1 MFKSLT
7 CLRVADTWEHP
18 GVPALDEQ
26 LSRRVFHPC
35 GPTERLRAGWVPPRG
50 AAHGPLAESVG
61 GQVLM
66 KLRVESRLL
75 PASAVRQEVE
85 LRLDAI
91 EDETGRRLRGKRKKE
106 LKEQVEHELLPRA
119 FTRQGETL
127 VWLDPQARR
136 LVIGTTTSRLLDLV
150 TTELSEAFDGT
161 LPIAPLHTALSPS
174 VAMGHWLLDGEAPA
188 GFTVDQDCVLR
199 APDDSRATVRYARHR
214 LDHAQV
220 VEHVREGKLPLQ
232 LALTWADRVSCLLT
246 DGMHLKRLQF
256 PELES
261 EGAQAGSGRRAS
273 GKDDAF
279 DANAALV
286 TGDLSRLLADLIEAL
301 GGEALPGSPG
311 VASSPAPSE
320 PVGDAGS
327 QLQSDSPPAAGVFL

>member
-18 GVPALDEQ
+18 GVPTLDDY
-26 LSRRVFHPC
+26 LSRRIFHPC

-50 AAHGPLAESVG
+50 VAHAPLVESVG

-75 PASAVRQEVE
+75 PASAVRHE
-85 LRLDAI
+85 LDMRLDAI
-91 EDETGRRLRGKRKKE
+91 EDETGRRPRGKRKKE

-119 FTRQGETL
+119 FTRQGDTL
-127 VWLDPQARR
+127 VWLDPTARR
-136 LVIGTTTSRLLDLV
+136 LVVGTTTSRLLDLV
-150 TTELSEAFDGT
+150 TTEISEAFDGQ

-174 VAMGHWLLDGEAPA
+174 VAMGRWLLDREAPA

-199 APDDSRATVRYARHR
+199 APDDSRATVRYAHHP
-214 LDHAQV
+214 LDQSQV

-261 EGAQAGSGRRAS
+261 EGPQAGGGRRS
-273 GKDDAF
+273 QGKDDNF

-286 TGDLSRLLADLIEAL
+286 TGDLTRLLDDLIEAL
-301 GGEALPGSPG
+301 GGEALPGS
-311 VASSPAPSE
+311 
-320 PVGDAGS
+320 
-327 QLQSDSPPAAGVFL
+327 AAAAKGL